1 MAAKHRGSH
10 RGMRS
15 SHSHKRVSV
24 KSKGGKS
31 KIRKVMREY
40 KHGKL
45 HIGKSKHLVHSRD
58 QAIAIAIS
66 EAKRRGK
73 KKH

>member
-1 MAAKHRGSH
+1 MASKHRGFHRGANSH
-10 RGMRS
+10 R
-15 SHSHKRVSV
+15 KISV
-24 KSKGGKS
+24 KSKAGKN
-31 KIRKVMREY
+31 KVRKVMHEY

-45 HIGKSKHLVHSRD
+45 HIGKSKYLVHSRD

-66 EAKRRGK
+66 EAKRHGK